1 MSAEPNKEE
10 QEQPKVPD
18 VLPVL
23 PLRDIVIFPFM
34 IVPLYVSRD
43 RSIRAVDQALAE
55 NRMILLAA
63 QKKQDEDDP
72 GPEDIYPVGTAA
84 LIMRMLKLPDGR
96 IRVLVQGLSRARIT
110 TFDDGLPHLQAHVET
125 VVESDPSKSSLEVEA
140 MMRNVKAA
148 LEKSQNLGKPIS
160 PEVIVIANNMEEPG
174 RLADLTASNLDLKVE
189 GAQAI
194 LEAIDPVERLRRVH
208 ELMTKEL
215 EVLTMQQEISSQA
228 KGEMDRS
235 QREFF
240 LRQQLKA
247 IQSELGEGNELG
259 EEIAQLKEKAQKAK
273 MPKPVMEEVERQ
285 LKKLE
290 RMHPDAAETATL
302 RNWLDWM
309 VTLPWG
315 KATKDSLDLIEAQ
328 RILDEDHYGLE
339 KIKERIVEYLAVRKL
354 KEKTKGPLLC
364 FVGPPGVGK
373 TSLGRSIARAL
384 GRKFVRLSLGGVKDE
399 AEIRGHRRTYV
410 GSMPGRI
417 IQGIHQAGANN
428 PVFMM
433 DEVDKIGADFR
444 GDPSSALL
452 EVLDPEQNNA
462 FRDHYLGVPF
472 DLSNTM
478 FICTANL
485 TDTIQPAFLDR
496 MEVIRLSGYTEDE
509 KLEIAKRHLI
519 PKQLEEH
526 GLTPEH
532 LLFTDV
538 ALKAIINTYTREA
551 GLRSFERE
559 IAAIC
564 RKVAR
569 KVAEGQT
576 GAVRVT
582 PGSLNR
588 FLGAAK
594 TLPEERLKKDTVGIA
609 TGLAWT
615 ATGGDVLFVEASIM
629 KGKGRLTLTG
639 QLGDVMKESAQA
651 ALSWARSH
659 ARAHG
664 IRDEVFAQ
672 NDLHVHV
679 PEGAIPKDGPS
690 AGITMATA
698 ILSALTMR
706 PVRSGLAMTG
716 EITLRGQVLPIG
728 GLKEKILAARRA
740 HIDTIV
746 FPKLNKKDLD
756 EVPVHLRRGMSFHMV
771 DNVDEVLA
779 LALIPPPTPKVPAGA
794 KTPPRPFPGRPRRPS
809 RSELDRRFRA
819 DSRLSERRSGRAVSA
834 STSKPR
840 PGNIRARPGHG
851 CHRCGP
857 RRRAG
862 GSDPRARPAARTIP
876 RIRSPRQS
884 RRRGS

>member
-1 MSAEPNKEE
+1 MNEE
-10 QEQPKVPD
+10 RKDEEQPKIPD
-18 VLPVL
+18 TLPVL

-34 IVPLYVSRD
+34 IVPLYVSRE
-43 RSIRAVDQALAE
+43 RSIKAVDQALAE

-63 QKKQDEDDP
+63 QKKQEEEEP
-72 GPEDIYPVGTAA
+72 GPDDVFSVGTVA

-96 IRVLVQGLSRARIT
+96 IRVLVQGLSRARIAS
-110 TFDDGLPHLQAHVET
+110 FDEGLPHLQARIEAVGDVEGAGKDT
-125 VVESDPSKSSLEVEA
+125 LEVEA
-140 MMRNVKAA
+140 LMRNVKAA

-194 LEAIDPVERLRRVH
+194 LEALDPVERLRRVH

-259 EEIAQLKEKAQKAK
+259 EEISLLREKAIKAK
-273 MPKPVMEEVERQ
+273 MPKPVLEEVERQ

-315 KATKDSLDLIEAQ
+315 KSTKDNLDLKEAQ
-328 RILDEDHYGLE
+328 RILDEDHYGLA
-339 KIKERIVEYLAVRKL
+339 KVKERIVEYLAVRKL

-373 TSLGRSIARAL
+373 TSLGKSIARAL

-410 GSMPGRI
+410 GSMPGRVV
-417 IQGIHQAGANN
+417 QGIHQAGANN

-452 EVLDPEQNNA
+452 EVLDPEQNNS

-472 DLSNTM
+472 DLSNVM

-496 MEVIRLSGYTEDE
+496 MEVINLPGYTEDE
-509 KLEIAKRHLI
+509 KLEIAKRHLV
-519 PKQLEEH
+519 PKQLDEH
-526 GLTPEH
+526 GLSPEH
-532 LLFTDV
+532 LVFTDKS
-538 ALKAIINTYTREA
+538 LKVLINSYTREA
-551 GLRSFERE
+551 GLRNFERE
-559 IAAIC
+559 IASVA

-569 KVAEGQT
+569 KVAEGEMGT
-576 GAVRVT
+576 VRVT
-582 PGSLNR
+582 PGLLPR
-588 FLGAAK
+588 YLGAAK
-594 TLPEERLKKDTVGIA
+594 VLPEERLKKDAVGIA

-615 ATGGDVLFVEASIM
+615 ATGGDVLFVEASLM

-639 QLGDVMKESAQA
+639 HLGEVMKESAQA
-651 ALSWARSH
+651 ALSWARGH
-659 ARAHG
+659 ARTFG
-664 IRDEVFAQ
+664 IRDETFGTH
-672 NDLHVHV
+672 DLHVHV

-698 ILSALTMR
+698 IVSALTGQ
-706 PVRSGLAMTG
+706 PVRASLAMTG
-716 EITLRGQVLPIG
+716 EVTLRGHVLPIG

-740 HIDTIV
+740 GIETIV
-746 FPKLNKKDLD
+746 CPKLNRKELD
-756 EVPVHLRRGMSFHMV
+756 EVPAHLKRGLDFHLV
-771 DNVDEVLA
+771 EDVEEVLR
-779 LALIPPPTPKVPAGA
+779 LALVPPPDHKPATGT
-794 KTPPRPFPGRPRRPS
+794 KLPPRPFPTRPRRP
-809 RSELDRRFRA
+809 
-819 DSRLSERRSGRAVSA
+819 V
-834 STSKPR
+834 TV
-840 PGNIRARPGHG
+840 
-851 CHRCGP
+851 
-857 RRRAG
+857 
-862 GSDPRARPAARTIP
+862 
-876 RIRSPRQS
+876 
-884 RRRGS
+884 

>member
-1 MSAEPNKEE
+1 MNEE
-10 QEQPKVPD
+10 RKDDEQPAIPE

-43 RSIRAVDQALAE
+43 RSIKAVDQALAE

-63 QKKQDEDDP
+63 QKSQDEDEP
-72 GPEDIYPVGTAA
+72 GPDDIYGVGTVA

-96 IRVLVQGLSRARIT
+96 IRVLVQGLSRART
-110 TFDDGLPHLQAHVET
+110 VSYEPSKELDHLQARIET
-125 VVESDPSKSSLEVEA
+125 VVEPELTEEGSLEIQA
-140 MMRNVKAA
+140 LMRNVKKA
-148 LEKSQNLGKPIS
+148 LEDSQNLGKPIS
-160 PEVIVIANNMEEPG
+160 PEVVVIANNMEEAG

-194 LEAIDPVERLRRVH
+194 LEAVDPEERLRRVH

-228 KGEMDRS
+228 RGEMDRS

-247 IQSELGEGNELG
+247 IQAELGEGNELA
-259 EEIAQLKEKAQKAK
+259 EEIAQLAEKTRKAK
-273 MPKPVMEEVERQ
+273 MPKPVLEEVQRQ

-315 KATKDSLDLIEAQ
+315 KSTKDNLDLKEAQ

-339 KIKERIVEYLAVRKL
+339 KIKERIIEYLAVRKL
-354 KEKTKGPLLC
+354 KDKMKGPLLC

-384 GRKFVRLSLGGVKDE
+384 GRKFIRLSLGGVKDE

-410 GSMPGRI
+410 GSLPGRI
-417 IQGIHQAGANN
+417 IQGIHQVGANN
-428 PVFMM
+428 PIFMM
-433 DEVDKIGADFR
+433 DEVDKVGADFR

-472 DLSNTM
+472 DLSNVM
-478 FICTANL
+478 FITTANL

-496 MEVIRLSGYTEDE
+496 MEVIRLPGYTEEE
-509 KLEIAKRHLI
+509 KLEIAKRHLV

-526 GLTPEH
+526 GLTEES
-532 LLFTDV
+532 LTFTDKTLR
-538 ALKAIINTYTREA
+538 ALINSYTREA
-551 GLRSFERE
+551 GLRNLERE
-559 IAAIC
+559 IAAIA

-569 KVAEGQT
+569 RVAEGDT
-576 GAVRVT
+576 GKVRVG
-582 PGSLNR
+582 PASLSR
-588 FLGAAK
+588 YVGAPK
-594 TLPEERLKKDTVGIA
+594 ILPEERLKKDAVGIA

-615 ATGGDVLFVEASIM
+615 PTGGDVLFIEAMTM

-639 QLGDVMKESAQA
+639 QLGDVMKESAHA
-651 ALSWARSH
+651 ALSYARS
-659 ARAHG
+659 RAKQWG
-664 IRDEVFAQ
+664 ILEEFFAN
-672 NDLHVHV
+672 NDLHIHV

-698 ILSALTMR
+698 LISAFTGR
-706 PVRSGLAMTG
+706 PVRCSLAMTG
-716 EITLRGQVLPIG
+716 EITLRGHVLPIG

-740 HIDTIV
+740 GIESIV
-746 FPKLNKKDLD
+746 CPRLNKKELD
-756 EVPVHLRRGMSFHMV
+756 EVPSLLRRGITFHLV
-771 DNVDEVLA
+771 DDVDEVLK
-779 LALIPPPTPKVPAGA
+779 LALVPPPTSKASPSGK
-794 KTPPRPFPGRPRRPS
+794 PRPRPYRARPRRQ
-809 RSELDRRFRA
+809 
-819 DSRLSERRSGRAVSA
+819 V
-834 STSKPR
+834 
-840 PGNIRARPGHG
+840 NV
-851 CHRCGP
+851 
-857 RRRAG
+857 
-862 GSDPRARPAARTIP
+862 
-876 RIRSPRQS
+876 
-884 RRRGS
+884 

>member
-1 MSAEPNKEE
+1 MSNEERKDEEPQKI
-10 QEQPKVPD
+10 PD

-43 RSIRAVDQALAE
+43 QSIRAVDQALAE

-63 QKKQDEDDP
+63 QKRQEDDEP
-72 GPEDIYPVGTAA
+72 GPDDIHRVGTVA

-96 IRVLVQGLSRARIT
+96 IRVLVQGLSRARILSY
-110 TFDDGLPHLQAHVET
+110 DEGLPHVQAHIET
-125 VVESDPSKSSLEVEA
+125 VTEPEPEPTEQSTLKVEA
-140 MMRNVKAA
+140 LMREVKSE
-148 LEKSQNLGKPIS
+148 LERSQNLGKPIS
-160 PEVIVIANNMEEPG
+160 PEVIVIANNMEEAG
-174 RLADLTASNLDLKVE
+174 RLADLVASNLDLKVE

-194 LEAIDPVERLRRVH
+194 LEALDPVERLRRVH
-208 ELMTKEL
+208 ELMAKEL

-228 KGEMDRS
+228 KGEMDRT
-235 QREFF
+235 QREYF

-259 EEIAQLKEKAQKAK
+259 EEIAQLAEKAQKAK
-273 MPKPVMEEVERQ
+273 MPKAVHEEVERQ

-309 VTLPWG
+309 VTLPWS
-315 KATKDSLDLIEAQ
+315 KSTRDNLDLKEAQ

-339 KIKERIVEYLAVRKL
+339 KIKERIIEYLAVRKL
-354 KEKTKGPLLC
+354 KDKMKGPLLC

-417 IQGIHQAGANN
+417 VQGIHQAGANN

-433 DEVDKIGADFR
+433 DEVDKVGADFR

-452 EVLDPEQNNA
+452 EVLDPEQNNT

-472 DLSNTM
+472 DLSNVM

-496 MEVIRLSGYTEDE
+496 MEVIRLTGYTEEE
-509 KLEIAKRHLI
+509 KLEIAKRHLV

-526 GLTPEH
+526 GLTAEN
-532 LLFTDV
+532 LVFTDK
-538 ALKAIINTYTREA
+538 ALRALINTYTREA
-551 GLRSFERE
+551 GLRNLERE
-559 IAAIC
+559 VAAIA

-569 KVAEGQT
+569 RVAEGESSL
-576 GAVRVT
+576 VRVT
-582 PGSLNR
+582 PGTVHR
-588 FLGAAK
+588 FIGAPK
-594 TLPEERLKKDTVGIA
+594 VLPEERLEKDAVGIA

-615 ATGGDVLFVEASIM
+615 ATGGDVLFVEATTM
-629 KGKGRLTLTG
+629 KGKGRLILTG
-639 QLGDVMKESAQA
+639 HLGEVMKESAQA
-651 ALSWARSH
+651 ALSYARSR
-659 ARAHG
+659 ARTFG
-664 IRDEVFAQ
+664 IRDEFFA
-672 NDLHVHV
+672 NHDLHVHV

-698 ILSALTMR
+698 LVSAFTGR
-706 PVRSGLAMTG
+706 AVRSSVAMTG
-716 EITLRGQVLPIG
+716 EITLRGHVLPIG

-740 HIDTIV
+740 GIDTIV
-746 FPKLNKKDLD
+746 CPKLNKKELD
-756 EVPVHLRRGMSFHMV
+756 EVPAQLRRGMTFHLV
-771 DNVDEVLA
+771 EDVEEVLKLA
-779 LALIPPPTPKVPAGA
+779 LAPPPESKAPATGKGA
-794 KTPPRPFPGRPRRPS
+794 RAFRARPRRQ
-809 RSELDRRFRA
+809 
-819 DSRLSERRSGRAVSA
+819 V
-834 STSKPR
+834 TV
-840 PGNIRARPGHG
+840 
-851 CHRCGP
+851 
-857 RRRAG
+857 
-862 GSDPRARPAARTIP
+862 
-876 RIRSPRQS
+876 
-884 RRRGS
+884 